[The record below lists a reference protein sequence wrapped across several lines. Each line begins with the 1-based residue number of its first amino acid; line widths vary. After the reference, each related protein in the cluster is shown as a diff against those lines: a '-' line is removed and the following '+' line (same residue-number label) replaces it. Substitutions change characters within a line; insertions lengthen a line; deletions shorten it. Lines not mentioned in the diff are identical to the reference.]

1 MKFKLTGRGIL
12 PMTVMVL
19 TLAGAY
25 SGALMITMLASPA
38 HASDEGHSSGKKGEG
53 TSGHSSGGHEE
64 GESGK
69 EQKGFGTR
77 AGHEGHSSGQH
88 SVGEKQGSGGGRF
101 GGGSGVSGSD
111 QVPQGLVRER
121 SNALASDS
129 GTRARSGKGWPDIPA
144 PPPVDPQDP
153 VVVIVPVADPLDVT
167 PIGSGGSPSVSAYG
181 LLSSSMRC
189 EGVAPNMS
197 LAQQWSSANFRR
209 IKLGLRQLDPKQQ
222 LNGRMDSLMVMVA
235 LQEEFG
241 KKSPQPELLGTYLG
255 LMAQTLVTPE
265 LIKQMAF
272 ELCAVLPESEMPEI
286 ARIANV
292 QREKLLV
299 SAVVR

>member
-1 MKFKLTGRGIL
+1 MHFKWISKRII

-19 TLAGAY
+19 MLAGVY
-25 SGALMITMLASPA
+25 SGALMMTMLASPA

-64 GESGK
+64 GDSGK

-88 SVGEKQGSGGGRF
+88 RVGERQGSGGSRF

-111 QVPQGLVRER
+111 QVPEGLVRER
-121 SNALASDS
+121 SNALASDN
-129 GTRARSGKGWPDIPA
+129 GTRARLGEGWPDIA
-144 PPPVDPQDP
+144 TPPVDPDP
-153 VVVIVPVADPLDVT
+153 IVVAVPVTDPLDVT
-167 PIGSGGSPSVSAYG
+167 PIGSGGSPSASSYG
-181 LLSSSMRC
+181 LLSSPMRC

-209 IKLGLRQLDPKQQ
+209 IKLGLRQLDPRQQ

-255 LMAQTLVTPE
+255 LIAQTPVTPE

-272 ELCAVLPESEMPEI
+272 ELCAALPESEMPEI
-286 ARIANV
+286 ARIANL

-299 SAVVR
+299 SATVR